1 MNRFSC
7 STIRSISKFS
17 DYFLGRF
24 HQVFSFVEG
33 IFLLGHF
40 ICWVAYYTHYTGW
53 ILGILIIF
61 IISIMV
67 HYNSYI
73 LGAYN
78 PLLDLYSLNNQG
90 LGFFFIA
97 HISGGLVCVC
107 VQNELPTDA
116 HKSCLNCLWAY
127 VPMWGWQCACVCKC
141 FEECVIKD
149 MLKHSKSSQM
159 LEPKSCDQ
167 PHWYAVHPLVVEGTD
182 RITTVSSNLQ
192 HTFQREKNQ
201 CRLNL
206 WPTVIS
212 HSGEIC

>member
-107 VQNELPTDA
+107 VCKT
-116 HKSCLNCLWAY
+116 SCQLMHTNLAWTVYEHMSRCEGDS
-127 VPMWGWQCACVCKC
+127 VRVCASA
-141 FEECVIKD
+141 
-149 MLKHSKSSQM
+149 SKS
-159 LEPKSCDQ
+159 
-167 PHWYAVHPLVVEGTD
+167 
-182 RITTVSSNLQ
+182 VSSKTCSSTQNRAKCLSQ
-192 HTFQREKNQ
+192 KVVINPTGTRSI
-201 CRLNL
+201 L
-206 WPTVIS
+206 WSLRART
-212 HSGEIC
+212 E

>member
-107 VQNELPTDA
+107 VCAKRAANWCTQILLELSMSICPDVRVT
-116 HKSCLNCLWAY
+116 
-127 VPMWGWQCACVCKC
+127 VCVCVQVLRRVC
-141 FEECVIKD
+141 HQRHAQA
-149 MLKHSKSSQM
+149 LKIEPNAWAKKLWSTPLVRGPSFGRWGHGQNNHSK
-159 LEPKSCDQ
+159 
-167 PHWYAVHPLVVEGTD
+167 
-182 RITTVSSNLQ
+182 LQ
-192 HTFQREKNQ
+192 SPAHLSARKESMSFESLTN
-201 CRLNL
+201 
-206 WPTVIS
+206 
-212 HSGEIC
+212 GD